1 MHGLRSR
8 RIDYKKSHA
17 VVDAVGPPV
26 RLMLTAGQ
34 VHDNRGPREL
44 LVNLGRRTVVMGDDW
59 IRAQIK
65 AQGAV
70 ANIPNKRSRIHRHPF
85 KKALYQE
92 RNLIERFFNRIKHC
106 RR

>member
-1 MHGLRSR
+1 
-8 RIDYKKSHA
+8 
-17 VVDAVGPPV
+17 
-26 RLMLTAGQ
+26 
-34 VHDNRGPREL
+34 
-44 LVNLGRRTVVMGDDW
+44 MGDDW